1 MLNVAYMIMFY
12 LRHCCYIPTKFMF
25 SLPTLQSSSMRCIFV
40 LLNSFGVN
48 IKFLLEVLFTHT
60 HTHTHTL
67 SLSLSLSL
75 SSLHWNTR
83 GVGREFLSLSFR
95 HLGHKRYQNSADI
108 QVRIQR
114 LDWV

>member
-1 MLNVAYMIMFY
+1 MCILFHDHPAMLNVAYMTMFC
-12 LRHCCYIPTKFMF
+12 LKHCGYILTRFMF

-48 IKFLLEVLFTHT
+48 IKFLLEVLFTQ
-60 HTHTHTL
+60 
-67 SLSLSLSL
+67 

-95 HLGHKRYQNSADI
+95 YLGHKRYQNTDDT
-108 QVRIQR
+108 QVRIQQ
-114 LDWV
+114 LDSM